1 MSGEQIRRLR
11 KKLGL
16 TQAELAQLLGVHA
29 VSVSRWET
37 DANFQPP
44 PYQMALL
51 GEFRKAAEAEAFDRT
66 LKNLLVSA
74 GIVAVIFL
82 LLQAARKS

>member
-1 MSGEQIRRLR
+1 MTREQIRQLR

-29 VSVSRWET
+29 VTVSRWET
-37 DANFQPP
+37 GPNFQPP

-51 GEFRKAAEAEAFDRT
+51 SEFQKAAEAEAFDRT

-82 LLQAARKS
+82 LLKKARGS

>member
-1 MSGEQIRRLR
+1 MR

-29 VSVSRWET
+29 VTVSRWET
-37 DANFQPP
+37 DPSFQPP

-51 GEFRKAAEAEAFDRT
+51 SEFQKAAKAETFDRT
-66 LKNLLVSA
+66 LKNLLVST
-74 GIVAVIFL
+74 GIAAVIFL

>member
-11 KKLGL
+11 NKLGL

-29 VSVSRWET
+29 VTVSRWET
-37 DANFQPP
+37 DPNFQPP

-51 GEFRKAAEAEAFDRT
+51 SEFQKAAKAETFDRT